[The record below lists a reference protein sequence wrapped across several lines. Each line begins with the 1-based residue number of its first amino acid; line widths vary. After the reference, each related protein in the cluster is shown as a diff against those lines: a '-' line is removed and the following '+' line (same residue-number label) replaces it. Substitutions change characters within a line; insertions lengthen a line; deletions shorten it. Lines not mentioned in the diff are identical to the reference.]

1 METTTIQ
8 LDTKY
13 LRELIE
19 YANANDVTPRDLLD
33 FVNSCSR
40 YNLGLIKHSIQYN
53 GCSLDDILKDY
64 NVLEDDG
71 CFYNADDY
79 VYTDDTNIVLHR
91 DDAYYC
97 ERTETYREEETV
109 TVWISSRSSERWN
122 ESDAGNYAYL
132 YDGEYYENLG
142 NFDLIMMPDGDI
154 SHLDNVYY
162 WERDCE
168 YHYEPE
174 PDDDDDCYTRDYHSG
189 PVHEVNFTDDPQFF
203 IGFEI
208 EKEDLDVKES
218 ITIGDFEDE
227 CFKWKKERDGSLD
240 DDSGYELISPKFELI
255 PDMIKDYIMDNK
267 VIVDHINAD
276 KSTSC
281 GGHINLSERGKTGSE
296 LFDEVKGYTP
306 LFYALYYKRVD
317 KNYCKGKNNNDLKE
331 SNEKYQAIK
340 IHSNRIEYRIVSAV
354 PNVNTLIWRA
364 KLIEFIV
371 THKTDSVKEAFFNAN
386 TSPLKNLLLEMY
398 PDEKYNVLMERLIKF
413 SLHFENINVNDK

>member
-8 LDTKY
+8 LETKY

-19 YANANDVTPRDLLD
+19 YANANDVTPRDLFD
-33 FVNSCSR
+33 FVNR
-40 YNLGLIKHSIQYN
+40 GNNLDYIKHSVQYN
-53 GCSLDDILKDY
+53 SCSLDDILKDY
-64 NVLEDDG
+64 NLLEDDG
-71 CFYNADDY
+71 YFYNADDY
-79 VYTDDTNIVLHR
+79 VYTDDTNVVIHR

-97 ERTETYREEETV
+97 DRTEIYIEEETV
-109 TVWISSRSSERWN
+109 TVWVSRRQSERWCREAADN
-122 ESDAGNYAYL
+122 HATY
-132 YDGEYYENLG
+132 YDGEWYVDISD
-142 NFDLIMMPDGDI
+142 FDLVIMHDGEI
-154 SHLDNVYY
+154 MHSDNVYY
-162 WERDCE
+162 WESDCE

-174 PDDDDDCYTRDYHSG
+174 PDDDCYTRDYHSG
-189 PVHEVNFTDDPQFF
+189 PVHEVNFTDNPQFF

-208 EKEDLDVKES
+208 EKEDTDVKES
-218 ITIGDFEDE
+218 ISIGDFEDE
-227 CFKWKKERDGSLD
+227 CPKWKKERDGSLD
-240 DDSGYELISPKFELI
+240 DESGYELISPKFELI

-267 VIVDHINAD
+267 TIVDHINAD

-317 KNYCKGKNNNDLKE
+317 KIYCKGKNNNDLKE

-354 PNVNTLIWRA
+354 PNVSTLIWRA

>member
-1 METTTIQ
+1 
-8 LDTKY
+8 
-13 LRELIE
+13 
-19 YANANDVTPRDLLD
+19 
-33 FVNSCSR
+33 
-40 YNLGLIKHSIQYN
+40 
-53 GCSLDDILKDY
+53 
-64 NVLEDDG
+64 
-71 CFYNADDY
+71 
-79 VYTDDTNIVLHR
+79 
-91 DDAYYC
+91 
-97 ERTETYREEETV
+97 
-109 TVWISSRSSERWN
+109 
-122 ESDAGNYAYL
+122 
-132 YDGEYYENLG
+132 
-142 NFDLIMMPDGDI
+142 MPDGEI
-154 SHLDNVYY
+154 MPLDNVYY
-162 WERDCE
+162 WESDCE

-174 PDDDDDCYTRDYHSG
+174 PDDDCYTRDYHSG
-189 PVHEVNFTDDPQFF
+189 PVHEVNFTDNPQFF

-208 EKEDLDVKES
+208 EKEDTDVKES
-218 ITIGDFEDE
+218 ISIGDFEDE
-227 CFKWKKERDGSLD
+227 CPKWKKERDGSLD
-240 DDSGYELISPKFELI
+240 DESGYELISPKFELI

-267 VIVDHINAD
+267 TIVDHINAD

-317 KNYCKGKNNNDLKE
+317 KIYCKGKNNNDLKE

-354 PNVNTLIWRA
+354 PNVSTLIWRA